1 MTSKNEQTLAFAL
14 AAIFLVLG
22 VVCYAAFPS
31 KAPEEPVRLM
41 FKTTAGS
48 ILFDHKTHTAD
59 TGYALACDDCHHEE
73 QEDGSSSCSGE
84 DCHGPDSDPKRGDA
98 LHTNCKGCHEESE
111 AGPVECSACH
121 VMK

>member
-14 AAIFLVLG
+14 AAVLLVVG
-22 VVCYAAFPS
+22 VICYAACPVEP
-31 KAPEEPVRLM
+31 PEEPVRIM
-41 FKTTAGS
+41 FKSTAGS
-48 ILFDHKTHTAD
+48 ILFDHKIHTAD
-59 TGYALACDDCHHEE
+59 GGYGIACDDCHHEE
-73 QEDGSSSCSGE
+73 QDESKSCNGE

-98 LHTNCKGCHEESE
+98 LHANCKGCHEDSG